1 MVRITSR
8 RASLTAPVA
17 VDPALRPG
25 LAFMTPH
32 SPDEVDTNSLTIEA
46 TDPISGTAEYKAT
59 AIRVEKVSADGG

>member
-1 MVRITSR
+1 
-8 RASLTAPVA
+8 VA

-59 AIRVEKVSADGG
+59 AIRVEKVSATDGG